1 MNAEGSGD
9 MSVSR
14 AAEGEL
20 IARRRQLRAAW
31 RQVLKSGATPD
42 YEALVES
49 ALEAE
54 RESLRRELDQLARTY
69 GTSPNNGA
77 GPAATVDVP
86 PPGAETAEI
95 PAGPTGATAAVEATQ
110 DLPPAG
116 DGATTDFVVSAPPPG
131 EVTASFV
138 PGRAAVPPEEVPAAA
153 PSLAGYEILG
163 VLGRGGMGVVYK
175 ARQPGLKRV
184 VALKMIRAGDGA
196 GEHELGR
203 FRTEAEAAARLQHPN
218 IVQVYAVGEHD
229 GCPFLSLEYVDGGS
243 LKDKLGGKPQP
254 VEAAAQLVQVLA
266 EAMEFAH
273 HRHIIHRD
281 LKPANIMLARPEGPG
296 DTHSLS
302 NKAPLVEELYGTPK
316 IADFGL
322 AKRLEED
329 TGQTHSGTILGT
341 PSYMPPEQAMGQAKG
356 VGPLADQY
364 ALGAILYELL
374 TGRPPFQGATL
385 LETLDQVRT
394 QEPVPPSRL
403 QPKVPRDLETTCLK
417 CLQKEPAK
425 RYANALELADD
436 LRRFVAGEPIKAR
449 PVSVWERLRRWCWR
463 NPWLAG
469 LAGVALLLLLGMVI
483 VWAVFTVR
491 LSKEKAA
498 TTEANVQL
506 GKANVQ
512 LGAEKKAAEEARD
525 LAQDQ
530 RKLALQSLGSLVTTV
545 QSKLKTRPD
554 LQPLRR
560 ELLDIA
566 LEKLKQAS
574 PKTEARISLNDGV
587 LAARQFELGLLLWEE
602 GETAKAGEAFGQAE
616 AIYAAQARA
625 DPEDPMPRAMQA
637 QVLMWL
643 GRVALRQNG
652 RAADARAYYAR
663 ADALLADIE
672 KGPPHEKPSPADVKN
687 LRADAL
693 VTLGANTVN
702 EDPRAALDYYRAALR
717 LRQELADLDN
727 SEGARAQLA
736 RMYVL
741 VGGLEFGQGNVKAA
755 EELGTRAV
763 EIRRQ
768 LADAT
773 PDDAQR
779 QRDLAGARLRL
790 GGLYLRTGRPE
801 QAAREYRPAADALDQ
816 VAKEDPKNVHL
827 QEDLARARYDEG
839 TAALRWGD
847 GPRAAEKFAASL
859 KIREALAGKS
869 QDVSVQKELMLS
881 LARCGEDRRAAD
893 IARRLREKYGDDAG
907 QLYDVACCYA
917 ICAGPATAN
926 AKARTQYRDLAL
938 DVLEQAVER
947 GYRDAGNMETD
958 PDLDA
963 VRDEPR
969 VKELLKKLRAPA
981 PK

>member
-1 MNAEGSGD
+1 MNAEGSAE
-9 MSVSR
+9 MSVWR

-20 IARRRQLRAAW
+20 VARRRQLRAAW

-42 YEALVES
+42 FAALLES
-49 ALEAE
+49 ALQVE
-54 RESLRRELDQLARTY
+54 RDSLQRELDQLARTY
-69 GTSPNNGA
+69 GTGPDNAA
-77 GPAATVDVP
+77 GLAATVDVP
-86 PPGAETAEI
+86 PSGTKATEI
-95 PAGPTGATAAVEATQ
+95 LPAPASATAALEATQ
-110 DLPPAG
+110 ADE
-116 DGATTDFVVSAPPPG
+116 ATTDFVVSAPPG
-131 EVTASFV
+131 EETASFV
-138 PGRAAVPPEEVPAAA
+138 PGRAVVPAVGGPAGA

-163 VLGRGGMGVVYK
+163 VLGWGGMGVVYK
-175 ARQPGLKRV
+175 ARQSGLKRV

-196 GEHELGR
+196 GEHELAR

-218 IVQVYAVGEHD
+218 IVQVYAVGDHD

-254 VEAAAQLVQVLA
+254 VQAAAQLVQVLA

-273 HRHIIHRD
+273 HRNIIHRD
-281 LKPANIMLARPEGPG
+281 LKPANIMLARPAGPA

-302 NKAPLVEELYGTPK
+302 SKAPLVEKLYGTPK

-341 PSYMPPEQAMGQAKG
+341 PSYMPPEQAMGQPRA

-403 QPKVPRDLETTCLK
+403 QPKVPRDLETICLK
-417 CLQKEPAK
+417 CLRKEPNN
-425 RYANALELADD
+425 RYGNALELADD

-449 PVSVWERLRRWCWR
+449 PVSAWERLRRWCWR

-469 LAGVALLLLLGMVI
+469 LTGLALTSLLAAI
-483 VWAVFTVR
+483 IIWAVLTVR
-491 LSKEKAA
+491 LSDEKAA
-498 TTEANVQL
+498 TAEANVQL
-506 GKANVQ
+506 AK
-512 LGAEKKAAEEARD
+512 EKQDAEEARD

-530 RKLALQSLGSLVTTV
+530 RKLALQSLGSLVTSV
-545 QSKLKTRPD
+545 QKELKARPD

-560 ELLDIA
+560 KLLDIA
-566 LEKLKQAS
+566 LEDLKQAS

-587 LAARQFELGLLLWEE
+587 LAARQFELGLLLLEE

-625 DPEDPMPRAMQA
+625 DPQDPMPRAMQA

-652 RAADARAYYAR
+652 RAADARASYAR

-672 KGPPHEKPSPADVKN
+672 KGPPHEKPSAADVKN

-693 VTLGANTVN
+693 VTLGAITVN

-717 LRQELADLDN
+717 LRQELADLDK
-727 SEGARAQLA
+727 SDGARGQLA

-741 VGGLEFGQGNVKAA
+741 VGGLEFGQGHVKAA
-755 EELGTRAV
+755 EELGTQAV

-768 LADAT
+768 LADAK

-779 QRDLAGARLRL
+779 KRDWAGARLRL
-790 GGLYLRTGRPE
+790 GGLYLRTGRAE
-801 QAAREYRPAADALDQ
+801 QAAREYQPATEVFARLASD
-816 VAKEDPKNVHL
+816 DPKNVPL

-839 TAALRWGD
+839 TAALRRGD
-847 GPRAAEKFAASL
+847 GPRAAEKFAAAL
-859 KIREALAGKS
+859 KIREALPGKT
-869 QDVSVQKELMLS
+869 QDVAVQKELMLS
-881 LARCGEDRRAAD
+881 LARCGEHRRATD
-893 IARRLREKYGDDAG
+893 IARRLREQFPDESGH
-907 QLYDVACCYA
+907 LYDVACCYA
-917 ICAGPATAN
+917 ICAGPATADD
-926 AKARTQYRDLAL
+926 KAQAAYLGLAL
-938 DVLEQAVER
+938 DVLGQAVTR
-947 GYRDAGNMETD
+947 GYRDTGNMATD

-963 VRDEPR
+963 VRDQPR
-969 VKELLKKLRAPA
+969 AKALLEKLRASPL
-981 PK
+981 K

>member
-20 IARRRQLRAAW
+20 IARRRQLRATW
-31 RQVLKSGATPD
+31 RQILKSGATPD
-42 YEALVES
+42 AEALVES
-49 ALEAE
+49 ALQAE
-54 RESLRRELDQLARTY
+54 RESLRRELDQLALTY
-69 GTSPNNGA
+69 RVGPENGA
-77 GPAATVDVP
+77 TPAPTVDVP
-86 PPGAETAEI
+86 APAAETTEI
-95 PAGPTGATAAVEATQ
+95 PAGPASTTAGGEATQ
-110 DLPPAG
+110 DLSPAG

-131 EVTASFV
+131 GETASFV
-138 PGRAAVPPEEVPAAA
+138 PGRAAVPAEQVPATA

-196 GEHELGR
+196 GEHELAR

-243 LKDKLGGKPQP
+243 LRDKLGGKPQP
-254 VEAAAQLVQVLA
+254 VQAAAQLVQVLA

-273 HRHIIHRD
+273 HRNIIHRD
-281 LKPANIMLARPEGPG
+281 LKPANIMLARPAGPG

-302 NKAPLVEELYGTPK
+302 NKAPLMEKLYGAPK
-316 IADFGL
+316 ITDFGL

-374 TGRPPFQGATL
+374 TGRPPFQGAAL

-394 QEPVPPSRL
+394 REPVPPSRL
-403 QPKVPRDLETTCLK
+403 QPKVPRDLETICLK
-417 CLQKEPAK
+417 CLQKEPSK

-463 NPWLAG
+463 NPRLAG
-469 LAGVALLLLLGMVI
+469 LALFALASLLAAVI
-483 VWAVFTVR
+483 VWAVLTVR
-491 LSKEKAA
+491 LSDEKAA
-498 TTEANVQL
+498 TAEGNVQL

-512 LGAEKKAAEEARD
+512 LETEKKAAEDARD

-530 RKLALQSLGSLVTTV
+530 RKLALQSLGSLVTSV
-545 QSKLKTRPD
+545 QSELKTRPD

-560 ELLDIA
+560 KLLDIA
-566 LEKLKQAS
+566 LENLKRAS

-587 LAARQFELGLLLWEE
+587 LAARHFELGLLLWEE

-625 DPEDPMPRAMQA
+625 DPEDPMPRAIQA

-643 GRVALRQNG
+643 GRATLRQNG

-717 LRQELADLDN
+717 LRQELADLDKR
-727 SEGARAQLA
+727 EGARAQLA
-736 RMYVL
+736 RMYLL

-755 EELGTRAV
+755 EELDTQAV

-768 LADAT
+768 LADAK

-790 GGLYLRTGRPE
+790 GGLYLRSGRPE
-801 QAAREYRPAADALDQ
+801 QAARECQPAADALDRL
-816 VAKEDPKNVHL
+816 AKEDPKNVPL
-827 QEDLARARYDEG
+827 KEDLARALYDVG
-839 TAALRWGD
+839 TAALRQGD
-847 GPRAAEKFAASL
+847 GPLAAERFAACL
-859 KIREALAGKS
+859 KIREALAGKN
-869 QDVSVQKELMLS
+869 QDVALQKELMLS
-881 LARCGEDRRAAD
+881 LARCGKHRRAAD
-893 IARRLREKYGDDAG
+893 IARRLREQSGADAG

-917 ICAGPATAN
+917 ISAGPATADE
-926 AKARTQYRDLAL
+926 KARAEYAGLAL
-938 DVLEQAVER
+938 DVLEQAVAR
-947 GYRDAGNMETD
+947 GFGDVGNMETD

-963 VRDEPR
+963 VRDQPR
-969 VKELLKKLRAPA
+969 VKALVAKLRAAA